1 MRLSQLCKRER
12 GMFCANVPTV
22 NSGKVIECLEDNRRQ
37 PNMSSKCRAA
47 IKVNMEIKSRHV
59 LLNRPLL
66 NACFANFHKICRAP
80 TLSKLSDEGS
90 AKLITCMLEKREM
103 VLRHYGL
110 YCYILMIL

>member
-1 MRLSQLCKRER
+1 
-12 GMFCANVPTV
+12 
-22 NSGKVIECLEDNRRQ
+22 
-37 PNMSSKCRAA
+37 
-47 IKVNMEIKSRHV
+47 MEIKSRHV

-103 VLRHYGL
+103 VLRHY
-110 YCYILMIL
+110 CYIFMIL